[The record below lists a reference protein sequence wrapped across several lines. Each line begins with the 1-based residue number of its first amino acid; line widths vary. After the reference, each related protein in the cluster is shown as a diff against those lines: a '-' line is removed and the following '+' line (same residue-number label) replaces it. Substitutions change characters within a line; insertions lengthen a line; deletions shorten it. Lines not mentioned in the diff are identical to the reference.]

1 MTSIL
6 IQNGLVITMDA
17 ARTIGS
23 GSIYI
28 EAERIHA
35 FPSTQRSAD
44 IVIDASDM
52 LVLPGFV
59 QTHVHLCQVL
69 FRGLADDMD
78 VIDWLRLRIWPLE
91 QAHDTESLYDSAR
104 LGVAEMLRSGTTCAL
119 TMETV
124 HHTEAAFQAVID
136 AGFRSITGKVMM
148 DRWEVGTEMIGEQ
161 TEDALRESLRLL
173 DEFHGQADGRV
184 SYALCPCGTRNCTDG
199 LWQDVKRAAD
209 KRGVLIHTHAAE
221 NKMQTERLTE
231 EGGTEVR
238 YLHGLGVTGRNLV
251 LAHSIWLDDEELDL
265 LAQTGTKVAHCP
277 SANMKLAS
285 GFARIPEML
294 ERGVDV
300 GLGADG
306 APCNNNLDMFHEMR
320 LASLIHKP
328 RYGPRSMPAG
338 KILEMATIGGAK
350 VLGMDKLIGSIE
362 VGKLADIILVRRDG
376 LHNQPIVES
385 NPVSQLV
392 YQHQASDVDTVIV
405 NGKVLLRHGK
415 FTELNLEDV
424 CQRASSS
431 IQAVLKRADI
441 KL

>member
-1 MTSIL
+1 MTSML
-6 IQNGLVITMDA
+6 VRNGLIVSMDA
-17 ARTIGS
+17 SRTIMQ

-28 EAERIHA
+28 EDTRILE
-35 FPSTQRSAD
+35 FPSARQNAD
-44 IVIDASDM
+44 IVIDASEM

-91 QAHDTESLYDSAR
+91 QAHDAQTLYDSAR
-104 LGVAEMLRSGTTCAL
+104 LGIAEMIRGGTTCAL

-124 HHTEAAFQAVID
+124 HHTEAAYQAVID
-136 AGFRSITGKVMM
+136 TGFRSITGKAMM

-161 TEDALRESLRLL
+161 TDDSLRESLRLL
-173 DEFHGQADGRV
+173 DEFHGQAGGRV
-184 SYALCPCGTRNCTDG
+184 GVALCPRGTRNCTDE
-199 LWQDVKRAAD
+199 LWQDVKRVAD
-209 KRGVLIHTHAAE
+209 ERGVLMHTHAAE
-221 NKMQTERLTE
+221 NEAQTERLTE

-251 LAHSIWLDDEELDL
+251 LAHGIWLDEEELDI
-265 LAQTGTKVAHCP
+265 LAQTGTNVAHCP

-294 ERGVDV
+294 DRGVNV

-328 RYGPRSMPAG
+328 KYGPRSMPADRV
-338 KILEMATIGGAK
+338 LEMATIGGAR
-350 VLGMDKLIGSIE
+350 VLGLDHQIGSIE
-362 VGKLADIILVRRDG
+362 EGKLADIILVRRDG
-376 LHNQPIVES
+376 LHNQPMVETD
-385 NPVSQLV
+385 PVSQLV
-392 YQHQASDVDTVIV
+392 YQHQASDVDTVII
-405 NGKVLLRHGK
+405 NGSILLQDGA
-415 FTELNLEDV
+415 FTTLDADDV
-424 CQRASSS
+424 RQKAATS
-431 IQAVLKRADI
+431 IQNVLKRADI
-441 KL
+441 KQ